1 MLDTGLV
8 GSIVAEDEKNCRGHP
23 LKFVV
28 LFGDVSGVVVWAS
41 WFQVQGA

>member
-1 MLDTGLV
+1 MKR
-8 GSIVAEDEKNCRGHP
+8 IVAAIR